1 MTLWTASQ
9 AAPVR
14 SVEVLHLRVT
24 HRQPVR
30 FFGTMRPAPV
40 VQLESRIQQL
50 EADVKELK
58 DFNTKFTDGL
68 REAKDIIDEDAKFRR
83 AKASLV
89 QIICIGAILFLV
101 ANQLRKTSTSMLRK
115 HTYPI
120 HNLKAI
126 RTTAWQRLHRTT
138 SCYIMY
144 VSFLDGEFDVASNS
158 DDCFS
163 IKRHCSS

>member
-101 ANQLRKTSTSMLRK
+101 ANQTENINK
-115 HTYPI
+115 HVEDTYPI